1 MVATTPISRELP
13 KAFISSTNTR
23 EQMRQLVRGKLKE
36 RYAGKQEFE
45 KTSGAEFELLLLA
58 EDGKPG
64 NHQTLMGAL
73 TAYEEWSITHL
84 VDRTAGQ
91 EYYYYNPGDDIVVH
105 NGMIPCQM
113 KNAFE
118 AKPHEYFIKKMKG
131 PGGIELTVE
140 AGSGTI
146 EINVYPTIKTV
157 NWIDDFVEFLQKL
170 VHVASGLG
178 LSVVRCG
185 MQPFTS
191 PNDLDK
197 LFTEGVRYQ
206 ALKNVLREPREIPPW
221 VSDVK
226 DPVFEAFWQKGVLN
240 VAQTSSSQA
249 HVSLGSLDEEV
260 RVHNVFNKILPLI
273 MFLYPSSGVYNGQ
286 VGRIVEP
293 RESLWQSFAEENAGL
308 FERELTIDLL
318 VEAYLDAI
326 LALIPHED
334 GSFTEFN
341 RPLRELDPEVFKQNS
356 KIFDMLVGTFWKVLR
371 GTGIPTAEFR
381 AVGNFSPFSEGMTL
395 KEQVKEMLQV
405 PTLFKGLVFALDEVE
420 ALLKKFNVTVEQ
432 SEKWYRQVMLM
443 DRSSLLEDPVFFALL
458 RQLPELA
465 IAALEN
471 INHDDDAHLLRSL
484 RERIHQSGPQGLLAE
499 PLAVKIFTEKGK
511 AAFLKHISL
520 PQE

>member
-13 KAFISSTNTR
+13 KAFSSSTNTS
-23 EQMRQLVRGKLKE
+23 EQMRQLVREKLEE
-36 RYAGKQEFE
+36 RYAGKQQSTE

-64 NHQTLMGAL
+64 NHQLLMGTL
-73 TAYEEWSITHL
+73 TAYQEWSITHL

-118 AKPHEYFIKKMKG
+118 AKSHEYFIKKMKG

-157 NWIDDFVEFLQKL
+157 NWIDDFVEFLKKL

-206 ALKNVLREPREIPPW
+206 ALKNVLREPREIPSW

-249 HVSLGSLDEEV
+249 HVSLESLDEEV
-260 RVHNVFNKILPLI
+260 RIHNVFNKILPLI
-273 MFLYPSSGVYNGQ
+273 MFLYPSSGVYNGK
-286 VGRIVEP
+286 VGGLVEP
-293 RESLWQSFAEENAGL
+293 RELLWQSFAENSGL
-308 FERELTIDLL
+308 FEQELTIDSL

-341 RPLRELDPEVFKQNS
+341 RPLRELDPEVFKQNPN
-356 KIFDMLVGTFWKVLR
+356 IFNMLVGTFWKVLR

-405 PTLFKGLVFALDEVE
+405 PTLFKGLVLALDEIEV
-420 ALLKKFNVTVEQ
+420 LLNNFNVTVEQ
-432 SEKWYRQVMLM
+432 SKKWYRQVMLM
-443 DRSSLLEDPVFFALL
+443 DRSSLLEDPVFFTLL

-465 IAALEN
+465 IAALEK
-471 INHDDDAHLLRSL
+471 INHDDDAHLLLSL
-484 RERIHQSGPQGLLAE
+484 RERIHRGPQVLLAK
-499 PLAVKIFTEKGK
+499 PLAVQIFEEKGK
-511 AAFLKHISL
+511 KSFLKHISL
-520 PQE
+520 PQK